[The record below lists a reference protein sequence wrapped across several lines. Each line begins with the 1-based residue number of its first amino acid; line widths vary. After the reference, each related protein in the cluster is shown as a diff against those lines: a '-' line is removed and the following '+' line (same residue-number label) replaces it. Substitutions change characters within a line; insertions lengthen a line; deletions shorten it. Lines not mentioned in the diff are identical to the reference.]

1 MKIINE
7 SSSSFAFR
15 QEPFVKVTGHL
26 WWLDQTQREDA
37 ALQQWLEKRFEWRR
51 VGEPEVQTCFVVSG
65 AHICTFLQQVARCLR
80 L

>member
-26 WWLDQTQREDA
+26 WVADVQTPREDA

-51 VGEPEVQTCFVVSG
+51 VGEPEIQTCFVVSG
-65 AHICTFLQQVARCLR
+65 AHIICTFL
-80 L
+80 